1 MQKYDG
7 KALALV
13 IFESVMAVF
22 YLVAGVS
29 LLVWEKAEVLIQFK
43 TIRIVVGVVI
53 LLYGIFRVYRAIR
66 KIF

>member
-7 KALALV
+7 KDLALV
-13 IFESVMAVF
+13 IFESIMAVF

-29 LLVWEKAEVLIQFK
+29 LLVWERAEVLIQFK
-43 TIRIVVGVVI
+43 TIRIIVGVVI